1 MSYADL
7 LRGPHVTRLL
17 LGTLVGRL
25 PSAMASVAVPLALRQ
40 AGASYGFVGVAV
52 GVFAI
57 ASAIGGPLLGRLV
70 DRAGQPLVLLPT
82 ALVAAVGFAVVAIA
96 PGSRTAVLAGVALA
110 GAATPPLEPC
120 LRALWPDIVA
130 PGKLEAAYALDSA
143 SQELVFVGGP
153 LVVAGGVAVASPGA
167 ALWAGALLG
176 IAGVLVVA
184 TAPPARVWKAP
195 ARSGD
200 RLGPLRSRGLVVLL
214 TGLTGAGVA
223 IGTLN
228 VLVVHY
234 AEDHRLPGGAPTLLA
249 LNALG
254 ALIGGLAYG
263 AVRHWRVAPPRR
275 TLLLMLG
282 LTAGYGLLCLL
293 PAPPLMAGL
302 MILTGLFLAP
312 VLTVVFVLVGEL
324 APAGTVT
331 EAFAWLVTLMTAGVA
346 LGSAVVGTVLET
358 AGPTWAASCGVAGL
372 AVGALVILA
381 GQAHLVPAA
390 REEAEEAPARAV

>member
-153 LVVAGGVAVASPGA
+153 LVVAGGVAVASPSA

-200 RLGPLRSRGLVVLL
+200 WLGPLRSRGLVVLL

-234 AEDHRLPGGAPTLLA
+234 AEDHALPGGAPTLLA

-254 ALIGGLAYG
+254 ALTGGLAYG
-263 AVRHWRVAPPRR
+263 AVRHWRIAPPRR

-390 REEAEEAPARAV
+390 REETAEAPARAV

>member
-153 LVVAGGVAVASPGA
+153 LVVAAGVAVASPEA

-200 RLGPLRSRGLVVLL
+200 WLGPLRSRGLVVLL

-234 AEDHRLPGGAPTLLA
+234 AEDHRMPGGAPTLLA

-390 REEAEEAPARAV
+390 QEEAEEAPARAL

>member
-82 ALVAAVGFAVVAIA
+82 SLVAAVGFAVVATA
-96 PGSRTAVLAGVALA
+96 PGSRTAVLAGAALA

-153 LVVAGGVAVASPGA
+153 LVVAGGVAVASPSA

-184 TAPPARVWKAP
+184 GAPPVRAWKAP
-195 ARSGD
+195 ARAAD
-200 RLGPLRSRGLVVLL
+200 WLGPLRSRGLVVLL
-214 TGLTGAGVA
+214 TGLTGAGIA

-228 VLVVHY
+228 VLVVSY
-234 AEDHRLPGGAPTLLA
+234 AEEHRLPGGAPALLA

-254 ALIGGLAYG
+254 ALTGGLAYG

-293 PAPPLMAGL
+293 PAPPLMACL
-302 MILTGLFLAP
+302 MIFTGLFLAP

-346 LGSAVVGTVLET
+346 LGSAVAGTVLET
-358 AGPTWAASCGVAGL
+358 AGPTWAASSGVAGL

-390 REEAEEAPARAV
+390 REETEEAPARAV

>member
-82 ALVAAVGFAVVAIA
+82 ALVAAVGFAVVAVA
-96 PGSRTAVLAGVALA
+96 PGNRTAVLAGVALA

-153 LVVAGGVAVASPGA
+153 LVVAGGVAVASPAA

-200 RLGPLRSRGLVVLL
+200 WLGPLRSRGLVVLL

-390 REEAEEAPARAV
+390 REEAEEAPVRAV

>member
-82 ALVAAVGFAVVAIA
+82 ALVAAVGFAAVAVA

-153 LVVAGGVAVASPGA
+153 LVVAGGVAVASPSA

-234 AEDHRLPGGAPTLLA
+234 AEEHRLPGGAPTLLA

-282 LTAGYGLLCLL
+282 LMAGYGLLCLL

-381 GQAHLVPAA
+381 GQAHLVP
-390 REEAEEAPARAV
+390 

>member
-17 LGTLVGRL
+17 LGSLVGRL

-153 LVVAGGVAVASPGA
+153 LVVAGGVAVASPEA

-200 RLGPLRSRGLVVLL
+200 WLGPLRSRGLVVLL

-293 PAPPLMAGL
+293 PAPPFMAGL

-358 AGPTWAASCGVAGL
+358 AGPTWAASCGAAGL
-372 AVGALVILA
+372 AVGVLVILA
-381 GQAHLVPAA
+381 GQAHLVPVA

>member
-153 LVVAGGVAVASPGA
+153 LVVAGGVAVASPAA

-381 GQAHLVPAA
+381 GQAHLVPAVQ
-390 REEAEEAPARAV
+390 EEAEEAPARAA

>member
-82 ALVAAVGFAVVAIA
+82 ALVAAVGFAVVALA
-96 PGSRTAVLAGVALA
+96 PGNRTAVLAGVALA

-200 RLGPLRSRGLVVLL
+200 WLGPLRSRGLVVLL

-263 AVRHWRVAPPRR
+263 AVHHWRVAPPRR